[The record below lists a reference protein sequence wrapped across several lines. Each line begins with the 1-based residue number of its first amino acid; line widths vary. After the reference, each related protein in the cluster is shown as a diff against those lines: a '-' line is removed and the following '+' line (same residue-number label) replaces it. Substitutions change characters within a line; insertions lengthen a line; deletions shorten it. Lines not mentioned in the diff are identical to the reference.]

1 VKKNDR
7 YGVWRFR
14 RVGHYWCRA
23 GKTLTSN
30 SGSVSPCCMCMYPPP
45 HMVCACIL
53 LLIYSYIKL
62 WFCLFLPALS
72 SGHSLARA
80 RALSLSLSLLRAR
93 ALSLYMHECLPP
105 LPPSCAQTSSRPVSI
120 SLSLS
125 VCLSLSHC
133 CSDSLTRAR
142 TRARPR
148 LLPPSLA
155 RSLAQ
160 ALSCARSLQD
170 KHVCDVYSIHY
181 MHALHIYIHIYTSS
195 LKSYPF
201 AQGFRHRRA
210 IDTRG
215 SAHARDQ
222 PRLGMRIRQQLG
234 RYSKLQLH
242 HTLDVIALN
251 TV

>member
-1 VKKNDR
+1 MIGTGS
-7 YGVWRFR
+7 GVFAVWGTFGVVRER
-14 RVGHYWCRA
+14 LLHQTLVLSLPVVCACILLLIWYVHASSSSY
-23 GKTLTSN
+23 TLTSN
-30 SGSVSPCCMCMYPPP
+30 SGSVS
-45 HMVCACIL
+45 
-53 LLIYSYIKL
+53 
-62 WFCLFLPALS
+62 FCRLS
-72 SGHSLARA
+72 PLVTLSC
-80 RALSLSLSLLRAR
+80 ALSLSLSLSLSLAR

-170 KHVCDVYSIHY
+170 KHVCDVISIHY